1 MLNIKIFSLKK
12 QNKLVKSNI
21 FFILLLLTSNLNSFN
36 CPLAIREL
44 PEENVLDEEVFPP
57 SLRDNRLFNNILMF
71 NNKKYQVGN
80 FATNIN
86 GDLIIQFS
94 EEY

>member
-12 QNKLVKSNI
+12 QNTLVKSNI

-36 CPLAIREL
+36 CPLAIGEL
-44 PEENVLDEEVFPP
+44 PEEDVFPP